1 MQISRLKINIEDVYI
16 SKPLEKETYIK
27 VMSENPNTIHSLYL
41 IANELKAM
49 HYFLSLDDHPDHI
62 ITAYIQVHHGYCN
75 KARQQIGAI
84 KSMSHKLKIRPYY
97 VIRYKIADKKTM
109 KETFSFK
116 HKSTSKNEIYKFYI
130 IQGKSFEKIELEA
143 MQQKIKEFY
152 KLFPKF
158 DFKSI
163 YDNAKFPNNIF

>member
-41 IANELKAM
+41 ITNELKAM

-62 ITAYIQVHHGYCN
+62 ISAYIQVHHGYCN

-97 VIRYKIADKKTM
+97 VIRYKITDKKTM
-109 KETFSFK
+109 KETFSFR
-116 HKSTSKNEIYKFYI
+116 HKSTSKNEIYKLIKVFHD
-130 IQGKSFEKIELEA
+130 KTEELC
-143 MQQKIKEFY
+143 KVNTF
-152 KLFPKF
+152 
-158 DFKSI
+158 
-163 YDNAKFPNNIF
+163 